1 MMLVLVLLRLLRTST
16 RIGIGLRRRHRRRVG
31 CQGPVALAAEGTGGA
46 VEGEPRDGGVEAGVV
61 AGSAG
66 EEAAGAAVQARRE
79 GTRREG

>member
-1 MMLVLVLLRLLRTST
+1 MMLLMVLLRLLRTST
-16 RIGIGLRRRHRRRVG
+16 RIGIGLRRRHRRRVS

-46 VEGEPRDGGVEAGVV
+46 VEGEPRDGGVEAG
-61 AGSAG
+61 GGAG

>member
-1 MMLVLVLLRLLRTST
+1 MMLLLVLLRLLRTST

-61 AGSAG
+61 GGAG